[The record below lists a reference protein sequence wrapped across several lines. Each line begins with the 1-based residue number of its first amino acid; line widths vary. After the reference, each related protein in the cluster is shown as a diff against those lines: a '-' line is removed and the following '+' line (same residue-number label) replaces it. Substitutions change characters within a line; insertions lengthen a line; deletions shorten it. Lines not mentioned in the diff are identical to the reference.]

1 LLLLESG
8 LEIGRARLVERVFL
22 VNHAANYGHESLCRC
37 LKGMNKMNARR
48 FAPLLLPLAALAA
61 CTTPMSPVDVTR
73 FHLGQVNER
82 GTVAIEPAP
91 GGASGMEFGM
101 YASAV
106 ANQLRRLGYADVA
119 GVGQGLYVAVV
130 DVRSGTRERAGGGS
144 PVSIGIGGGTGGWS
158 SGVGGGISFGL
169 GGNRGGLVVGTQLSV
184 QLKRRSDQTVVWEGR
199 ARGEA
204 SERESGQLAE
214 RLAAALFRDFPGE
227 SGRTIS
233 VR

>member
-1 LLLLESG
+1 
-8 LEIGRARLVERVFL
+8 
-22 VNHAANYGHESLCRC
+22 
-37 LKGMNKMNARR
+37 MNARR
-48 FAPLLLPLAALAA
+48 FALLMLPLAALGA
-61 CTTPMSPVDVTR
+61 CTTPMSPTEVTR

-82 GTVAIEPAP
+82 GTVAVEPAP
-91 GGASGMEFGM
+91 GGAGGMEFAS

-106 ANQLRRLGYADVA
+106 ANQLRRLGYADVGA
-119 GVGQGLYVAVV
+119 VGQGLYVAVV
-130 DVRSGTRERAGGGS
+130 DVRSGARERMGGGS
-144 PVSIGIGGGTGGWS
+144 PVSIGIGGGTGGWN
-158 SGVGGGISFGL
+158 SGVGGGVSFGL

-204 SERESGQLAE
+204 SERDSALLAE